1 MSRIGKKTIA
11 LPSGVTFSV
20 KGDDVSVKGTKG
32 ELHYSFPS
40 TYVVVE
46 QVESNVVVTRKDIP
60 DAPKF
65 QGLARSIIANMV
77 LGVSKGF
84 EKKLE
89 IHGVGYKAQVQG
101 DKKLTLSLGY
111 SHPVE
116 VVAPEGIKFT
126 MDPEEKNTVV
136 ISGFDKQLV
145 GQVASDIREHRSP
158 EPYKGKGIRYKGEH
172 IIRKAGKSASK

>member
-11 LPSGVTFSV
+11 LSAGITFSIKGDEVAV
-20 KGDDVSVKGTKG
+20 KGPKG

-40 TYVVVE
+40 AFVTVE
-46 QVESNVVVTRKDIP
+46 QLENNIVVTRKDVP
-60 DAPKF
+60 DAPKY

-77 LGVSKGF
+77 QGVSKGF

-101 DKKLTLSLGY
+101 DKKLILSLGY

-116 VVAPEGIKFT
+116 VTAPEGIKFA

-145 GQVASDIREHRSP
+145 GQVASDVREHRGP
-158 EPYKGKGIRYKGEH
+158 EPYKGKGIRYKGEY